1 MTREEGTAGLQPP
14 GSITPARAG
23 LVPRPALFE
32 RLRTAGRV
40 MQISAPAGSGKT
52 YLVRAW
58 SEAAGLADQVGWV
71 SVGRGHSGTET
82 FWVDVVAALR
92 GTAPGSG
99 VVQALTA
106 APDLDCWAALDGL
119 LEDLLALTESLWLV
133 IDDVQELHGSEA
145 MRLLE
150 LLLMRSPSLLRFVI
164 LTRRDVPLG
173 LHRLR
178 LEGQVTEIRAGD
190 LRFSLDEARHLFE
203 GAGLRVSDEALAR
216 LVARTEGWAAGLR
229 LAALSMSGHPD
240 PDRFAAEFSGSDR
253 IVAEYLLAEILDHQT
268 EPVRRL
274 LLRTSVL
281 ESVNG
286 ALADA
291 LTGDAGG
298 ERMLQDLEDVNAFVV
313 SIDPGRSWFR
323 YHQLFADL
331 LQLQLRRA
339 EPDQVTGLHAEAARW
354 YAAHDHPVEAV
365 RHAEAAED
373 WVMAGRLLTDWW
385 FRLGLSGRGA
395 TVHRLLSRIPAE
407 VITTDAELTAL
418 LVGREL
424 TLGSLDEARRYLSRS
439 TAGAESVPAER
450 RARFQVELGILRLML
465 SRQCGDLPAVIE
477 EAEGLLGPIDTS
489 GGAEP
494 GLSQELRALVL
505 ITLGGAELWTGRYA
519 DAERHLDE
527 GIAMARRVEQPYLEM
542 IALGQLA
549 ACASMQSSAAR
560 AEQHSTAAIELA
572 ERHGWVEE
580 PVAAA
585 AYVVQGA
592 LYLWNGQLDEGEV
605 CLGRAERTLQADLEP
620 AVGVLFHLSACALAV
635 AQGKYEAALVRARA
649 AAALARR
656 LSTPHVLARRP
667 RAREIQTLIRM
678 GEHDLADR
686 LLTRFAQ
693 SAADSP
699 ELPMSLAMLH
709 LARHEPQKS
718 VDLLAPILEDPES
731 TAGSD
736 APGMRVA
743 PAIESALLD
752 AAAREELGDGDG
764 AARSL
769 ERALGIGAANHVI
782 LPFLTFA
789 DPALFERHPVER
801 TAHRAFLL
809 EVRDLVSNQRS
820 GSALGQGRI
829 LGEPLSKSEARLL
842 RYLPTNLTGP
852 EIARELY
859 LSANTVKTHL
869 RRLYE
874 KLDVHTRRDA
884 VERARALG
892 LLSPSA
898 RPK

>member
-1 MTREEGTAGLQPP
+1 MEGTADLQV
-14 GSITPARAG
+14 SAESFTATRAG
-23 LVPRPALFE
+23 VVPRPALFE

-40 MQISAPAGSGKT
+40 VQVSAPAGSGKT
-52 YLVRAW
+52 YLVRSW
-58 SEAAGLADQVGWV
+58 TEDEGLSDQVGWV
-71 SVGRGHSGTET
+71 SVGRGNSDAAT

-92 GTAPGSG
+92 TTAPGSG
-99 VVQALTA
+99 IVQALTA

-133 IDDVQELHGSEA
+133 IDDVQELHGGEA

-190 LRFSLDEARHLFE
+190 LRFSLGEARHLFE
-203 GAGLRVSDEALAR
+203 AAGLQVSDQALAR

-253 IVAEYLLAEILDHQT
+253 IVAEYLLAEILDRQ
-268 EPVRRL
+268 PDPIRRL

-291 LTGDAGG
+291 MTGDTGG
-298 ERMLQDLEDVNAFVV
+298 ERILQDLEDVNAFVV
-313 SIDPGRSWFR
+313 STDPGRSWFR
-323 YHQLFADL
+323 YHQLFSDL
-331 LQLQLRRA
+331 LQLQLRRT
-339 EPDQVTGLHAEAARW
+339 EPDQVTGLHTRAAEW

-373 WVMAGRLLTDWW
+373 WVMAGRLLTDCW

-395 TVHRLLSRIPAE
+395 TLHRLLNRIPAE
-407 VITTDAELTAL
+407 VIFTDAELTAL
-418 LVGREL
+418 LAGKEL
-424 TLGSLDEARRYLSRS
+424 TRGSLDEARRYLSLS

-450 RARFQVELGILRLML
+450 RARFQVGLGILRLML

-477 EAEGLLGPIDTS
+477 EAEGLLGPIDSS
-489 GGAEP
+489 GGGEP
-494 GLSQELRALVL
+494 GLSQELCALVL
-505 ITLGGAELWTGRYA
+505 VTLGGAELWTGRYA
-519 DAERHLDE
+519 DSERHLDE
-527 GIAMARRVEQPYLEM
+527 GIAMARRAEQPYLEM
-542 IALGQLA
+542 MALGQLA

-572 ERHGWVEE
+572 ERHGWLEE
-580 PVAAA
+580 PVVAA
-585 AYVVQGA
+585 AYVIQGS
-592 LYLWNGQLDEGEV
+592 LYLWNGRLDEGEMW
-605 CLGRAERTLQADLEP
+605 LSRAERTLRADLEP
-620 AVGVLFHLSACALAV
+620 AVGVLFHLSACALGV
-635 AQGKYEAALVRARA
+635 ARGKYEAALARARA
-649 AAALARR
+649 AAALAGR
-656 LSTPHVLARRP
+656 LSTPHALARRP
-667 RAREIQTLIRM
+667 RAREIQILIRM
-678 GEHDLADR
+678 GQHDLADR
-686 LLTRFAQ
+686 LLNRFAEV
-693 SAADSP
+693 AGDSP
-699 ELPMSLAMLH
+699 EFRMSLAMLH
-709 LARHEPQKS
+709 LARGEPRKTL
-718 VDLLAPILEDPES
+718 DLLAPTLEDPEPA
-731 TAGSD
+731 AGSE

-743 PAIESALLD
+743 PAIESALLE
-752 AAAREELGDGDG
+752 AAAREELGDRDG
-764 AARSL
+764 AASSL
-769 ERALGIGAANHVI
+769 ERALGIGAASHVI
-782 LPFLTFA
+782 LPFSTFP
-789 DPALFERHPVER
+789 DPALIERHSGDR

-809 EVRDLVSNQRS
+809 EVRDLLFVQRG
-820 GSALGQGRI
+820 GSAALGQGRI

-869 RRLYE
+869 RRVYE
-874 KLDVHTRRDA
+874 KLGVHSRREA

-892 LLSPSA
+892 LLSPSVLA
-898 RPK
+898 K